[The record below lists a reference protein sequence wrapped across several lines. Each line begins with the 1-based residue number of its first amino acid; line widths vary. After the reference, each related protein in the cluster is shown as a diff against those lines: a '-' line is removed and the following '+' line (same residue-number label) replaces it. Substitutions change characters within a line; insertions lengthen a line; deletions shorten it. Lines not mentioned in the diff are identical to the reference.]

1 MTLLR
6 CDARY
11 VTLPYLSPLSR
22 RHLVITPISKRYLVI
37 TPMERR
43 DRATAALASLR
54 VCVYDIYV
62 ATSLQSRPNPCPCPD
77 LDPDPNLTL
86 TKARGAAGRRGGGEI
101 RCGRRPFRASA
112 GYTYRGH
119 TYYGHTHYGHTYY
132 GYTYYSDIDFGYTYY
147 GHTDLVPFNTPPPHP
162 ILPLLRPPSSR
173 LSIPYPPLHYAI
185 RVTALCRCAA
195 SWRPRCTRRAP
206 APPPTSWR
214 HGGFE
219 P

>member
-1 MTLLR
+1 MVRTR
-6 CDARY
+6 PCPCSA
-11 VTLPYLSPLSR
+11 
-22 RHLVITPISKRYLVI
+22 
-37 TPMERR
+37 
-43 DRATAALASLR
+43 
-54 VCVYDIYV
+54 
-62 ATSLQSRPNPCPCPD
+62 ATSGAFASYHPFTHVRTPPCPCPAATRAGWSIT
-77 LDPDPNLTL
+77 LTLTLTLALTLTLTLPLSLSLTLALSLTL

-101 RCGRRPFRASA
+101 RRGRRPFRASA
-112 GYTYRGH
+112 GYTYRGYTYSGH
-119 TYYGHTHYGHTYY
+119 TYYGHTYY

-147 GHTDLVPFNTPPPHP
+147 GHTDLVPFNTPPLQP
-162 ILPLLRPPSSR
+162 ILPFLRPPSSR

-185 RVTALCRCAA
+185 LFTTLCRCAA